1 MRLCIDYRK
10 LNAVTTP
17 DPFAIPLIDCLIDQ
31 LGEATSLTKLDM
43 NKGFYQIPVAEAD
56 IPKTAFCTPWGKYEF
71 LRMPF
76 GLRNAPATFQRCRNA
91 VLQNMEDFSNAYI
104 DDVIV
109 FSKSWDEHLQDI
121 KKVLISLR
129 RTGLTAKP
137 SKCEWGATTL
147 TYLGHIVG
155 EGMVSI
161 PEAKVEALKNFIR
174 PKTKKD
180 LISFLGTIGYYRRF
194 VPGFSQKAYPLTEAT
209 KQKAPNSI
217 IWNDTMC
224 EAFHELCTILSHATN
239 LHIPTPQDQFVLHT
253 DASGKGIGAVLS
265 IIRDGEELPAGYY
278 SKKLI
283 ASEQKY
289 AVTEMEC
296 LAVVKAI
303 SHFEVYLTG

>member
-1 MRLCIDYRK
+1 M
-10 LNAVTTP
+10 
-17 DPFAIPLIDCLIDQ
+17 
-31 LGEATSLTKLDM
+31 
-43 NKGFYQIPVAEAD
+43 
-56 IPKTAFCTPWGKYEF
+56 
-71 LRMPF
+71 
-76 GLRNAPATFQRCRNA
+76 NA

-137 SKCEWGATTL
+137 LKCEWGATTL

-174 PKTKKD
+174 PKTKKN
-180 LISFLGTIGYYRRF
+180 LRSFLGTIGYYRRF

-253 DASGKGIGAVLS
+253 DASGKGIGAVLG
-265 IIRDGEELPAGYY
+265 IIRDGEEIPVGYY

-303 SHFEVYLTG
+303 SHFEVYLTGRQFTVVTDHSALQYLQSSWYLNGRLTRWALQLQHHDFSIKHRKWKTHQNADGLSRQAWKEEDN